1 MLGSWAQTGLDMGG
15 HRWKKD
21 SDFPLPLFKKKNVHH
36 YFSRLTKHLRTF
48 GETVFVCLFK
58 LSLSLVNWD
67 MSGLVWWDGER
78 ENMCRGVEVENL
90 GECFAS

>member
-1 MLGSWAQTGLDMGG
+1 MKI
-15 HRWKKD
+15 KK
-21 SDFPLPLFKKKNVHH
+21 
-36 YFSRLTKHLRTF
+36 
-48 GETVFVCLFK
+48 TVFVCLFK